1 MELLLEFFF
10 AGEVKLILSGE
21 DVGVFGEGEFDE
33 CVFFAFAED
42 DADSRIFVE
51 GFNVAIEVIDVHLH
65 LTEILM
71 GEFIKFEIDEN
82 VAAK

>member
-1 MELLLEFFF
+1 MLGGFLELLLEFFF

-42 DADSRIFVE
+42 DADRGVFVG
-51 GFNVAIEVIDVHLH
+51 GFDEPVEVVNVHLH
-65 LTEILM
+65 LAEILV
-71 GEFIKFEIDEN
+71 GEFIEF
-82 VAAK
+82 